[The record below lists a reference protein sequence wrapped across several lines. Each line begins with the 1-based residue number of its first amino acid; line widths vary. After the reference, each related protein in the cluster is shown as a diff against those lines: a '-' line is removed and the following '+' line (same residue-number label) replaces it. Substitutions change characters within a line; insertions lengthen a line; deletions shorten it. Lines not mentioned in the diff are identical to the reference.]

1 MERINWKEI
10 MERQKDIVKPNE
22 RMFLCQLSRL
32 EEVLLE
38 TDVLVEVFLFVVV
51 VSGQAQATMDE
62 TSFTFTKGDIF
73 FCRPQNILNNIRKTD
88 DFEAWIL
95 FSTFEYAEEIAQL
108 MHLNWSLGVMMRTH
122 EVIHA
127 NEEELSRLSAAFR
140 LVQAHQASPARPD
153 KQNSIKLLLCSMLYE
168 LNDIQN
174 RQKEP
179 LPMRTY
185 TSAEHLFQR
194 FAKLVNDAQPPFAS
208 LTDYA
213 QKLCVTP
220 KYLSAICKQLSG
232 RTASE
237 LINEEIIRQAQI
249 LLLDSQLSIK
259 EIAERLG
266 FLNQSHFG
274 TFFRRHT
281 GISPLAFRKKK

>member
-1 MERINWKEI
+1 
-10 MERQKDIVKPNE
+10 
-22 RMFLCQLSRL
+22 
-32 EEVLLE
+32 
-38 TDVLVEVFLFVVV
+38 
-51 VSGQAQATMDE
+51 
-62 TSFTFTKGDIF
+62 
-73 FCRPQNILNNIRKTD
+73 
-88 DFEAWIL
+88 
-95 FSTFEYAEEIAQL
+95 
-108 MHLNWSLGVMMRTH
+108 
-122 EVIHA
+122 
-127 NEEELSRLSAAFR
+127 
-140 LVQAHQASPARPD
+140 
-153 KQNSIKLLLCSMLYE
+153 
-168 LNDIQN
+168 
-174 RQKEP
+174 
-179 LPMRTY
+179 MRTY

-194 FAKLVNDAQPPFAS
+194 FAKLINDAQPPFTS

-281 GISPLAFRKKK
+281 SISPLAFRKKK